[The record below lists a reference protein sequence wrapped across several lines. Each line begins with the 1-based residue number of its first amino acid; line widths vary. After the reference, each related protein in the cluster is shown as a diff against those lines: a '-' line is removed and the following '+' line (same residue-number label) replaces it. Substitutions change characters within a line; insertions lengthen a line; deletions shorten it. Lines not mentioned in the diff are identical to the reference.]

1 MTQRLLALL
10 VVSFFCSSYS
20 LLAQTTIVVSQKGKA
35 DFTSIQAAIN
45 SLPADAKE
53 QRIILIKKGTYNE
66 KLFID
71 KNHITLR
78 GESPKN
84 TCVVI
89 SLARDEWRCNNP
101 DDYGTATINLKGN
114 DIVLEHLSFVN
125 TYGKD
130 NTTDRTINCTTD
142 SSGKKTIKPT
152 GHQMALRSFGTTR
165 LKAIN
170 CVFTAYGGD
179 TVSPWNTDDGMFYFK
194 DCVMEGGVDFY
205 CPRGWALALNC
216 TFICHNKEA
225 AIWHDG
231 SKNKDAKTVLVNCNF
246 KGDEGF
252 GLGRYHRDA
261 QFYLFNCSFS
271 KEMADADIFQR
282 AATPPNILQWGKRV
296 YYYNCHR
303 SGGDYSWHQNNLPT
317 TFNHVSITT
326 SWPFDGQW
334 LPDEQQELIRPTIA
348 SPTPLVAKDTAVN
361 TDAVAEKMLLF
372 QRSYGGWPKHYK
384 DKAID
389 YNASY
394 SEAELAGIKDDKNRN
409 DATIDNRATTKEII
423 YLVNAYKTTQNKNYL
438 VAAENGIRY
447 LLKAQYKNGG
457 WPQFYPDLSSYRH
470 LITFNDNAMTNVLNL
485 LQDVAEQ
492 KNNMELVDAGLIDKC
507 KKAVQRGIDIILD
520 LQIKQAGQL
529 TAWCAQHDDISF
541 EPAKARA
548 FELPS
553 ISGQESVGIV
563 AFLMRQPHPSKRIIT
578 AIKAAVQW
586 FEKSKI
592 ENMEYVDVDDPAQP
606 NGKDRIARPKQGSII
621 WARFYDIET
630 NQPFFAGRN
639 SIKQTILAAIEHERR
654 VGYAWYGT
662 WPQKLLTKSYP
673 EWKQRN
679 NVE

>member
-1 MTQRLLALL
+1 MRHRLFIFIAII
-10 VVSFFCSSYS
+10 FCISNVN
-20 LLAQTTIVVSQKGKA
+20 LLAQTTLVVSKKGKA

-71 KNHITLR
+71 KNFITLK

-84 TCVVI
+84 TCIVI
-89 SLARDEWRCNNP
+89 SLARDEWRCSNP

-114 DIVLEHLSFVN
+114 DIVLENLSFVN
-125 TYGKD
+125 NYGKD
-130 NTTDRTINCTTD
+130 NNADKTIDCLND
-142 SSGKKTIKPT
+142 SSGKKTIRPT
-152 GHQMALRSFGTTR
+152 AHQMALRSFATTR

-194 DCVMEGGVDFY
+194 DCIMEGGVDFY

-231 SKNKDAKTVLVNCNF
+231 SKNKDSKTVLVNCQF
-246 KGDEGF
+246 KGNEGF

-271 KEMADADIFQR
+271 KEMANADIFQR

-303 SGGDYSWHQNNLPT
+303 DGGDYAWHQDNLPIALSNT
-317 TFNHVSITT
+317 LITN

-334 LPDEQQELIRPTIA
+334 QPDEPANLMQIKTFTSAP
-348 SPTPLVAKDTAVN
+348 VATQATTVQ
-361 TDAVAEKMLLF
+361 TDAIAEKMLLF

-389 YNASY
+389 YNAQF
-394 SEAELAGIKDDKNRN
+394 SEADLAGIKDDKNRN

-423 YLVNAYKTTQNKNYL
+423 YLVKAYKTTQNKDYL
-438 VAAENGIRY
+438 MAAENGIRY

-470 LITFNDNAMTNVLNL
+470 LITFNDNAMVNVLNL

-492 KNNMELVDAGLIDKC
+492 KNNMELVNTTLIDPC
-507 KKAVQRGIDIILD
+507 KKAVQKGIDIILD
-520 LQIKQAGQL
+520 LQIKQGGQL
-529 TAWCAQHDDISF
+529 TAWCAQHDDITF
-541 EPAKARA
+541 APAKARA
-548 FELPS
+548 FELAS

-563 AFLMRQPHPSKRIIT
+563 EFLMRQPNPSKQIIT
-578 AIKAAVQW
+578 AIKAAIKW

-592 ENMEYVDVDDPAQP
+592 ENMEYVDVDDPTQP
-606 NGKDRIARPKQGSII
+606 NGKDRIARPKQGSSI
-621 WARFYDIET
+621 WARFYDLET
-630 NQPFFAGRN
+630 NQPFFCGRN
-639 SIKQTILAAIEHERR
+639 GIKQIILEAVEHERR

-662 WPQKLLTKSYP
+662 WPSKLLNKLYP
-673 EWKQRN
+673 EWRQRN